1 MGAARIRMPQQRI
14 NGAKLVRTA
23 RNQRKD
29 VLLLA
34 APNLG
39 IYEIWGVHTLH
50 DSWLFQGAVWFDAYT
65 GDVCTKLLQ
74 NNIISENKIP
84 SLYNC
89 ITKVVEACRAIPLKY
104 WSRYFRS
111 VNFADC
117 VGGILNVDPPH
128 FSIFFWHDSY
138 LAFLRIIA
146 CL

>member
-50 DSWLFQGAVWFDAYT
+50 DS
-65 GDVCTKLLQ
+65 
-74 NNIISENKIP
+74 
-84 SLYNC
+84 
-89 ITKVVEACRAIPLKY
+89 
-104 WSRYFRS
+104 
-111 VNFADC
+111 
-117 VGGILNVDPPH
+117 
-128 FSIFFWHDSY
+128 
-138 LAFLRIIA
+138 
-146 CL
+146 